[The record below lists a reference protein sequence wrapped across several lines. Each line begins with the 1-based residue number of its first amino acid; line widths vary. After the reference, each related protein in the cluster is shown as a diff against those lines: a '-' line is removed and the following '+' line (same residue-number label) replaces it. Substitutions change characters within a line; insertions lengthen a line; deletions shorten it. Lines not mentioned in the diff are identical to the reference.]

1 MNYYQ
6 LIVLV
11 PQVYYKTLFEKK
23 RDFFI
28 RDSFAGLWNA
38 FVGHLYQRLHFRQRF
53 RRPLRG
59 HCRIRQRYR
68 IQYSVFFSVGI
79 TDNLFFKNFLD
90 TSADGKNWAISKED
104 CEKDC
109 ATAVNC
115 TNNCGQGGFAP
126 FGFAGIMAGAAKCFF
141 AFVGFDSIAATGSFG
156 SNTSSR
162 RAKTV
167 AGKG

>member
-1 MNYYQ
+1 MRSSAIFTNVFTFVNVFV
-6 LIVLV
+6 VLYV
-11 PQVYYKTLFEKK
+11 V
-23 RDFFI
+23 I
-28 RDSFAGLWNA
+28 AG
-38 FVGHLYQRLHFRQRF
+38 
-53 RRPLRG
+53 
-59 HCRIRQRYR
+59 
-68 IQYSVFFSVGI
+68 SVNGTEFNIPFFFSVGI